1 MTCPTDCIL
10 KSNSLLMVHGGMVFS
25 QAMQKLQSTTG
36 ISTQIRGM
44 AAPMANGIQPLKCKT
59 L

>member
-1 MTCPTDCIL
+1 
-10 KSNSLLMVHGGMVFS
+10 MVHGGMVFS